1 MKHIPALLC
10 CFALLFA
17 LAACGQK
24 QTPTEAP
31 KEDPTAQETP
41 AEEETKPAEETQ
53 PTEEPKQ
60 EEEQLAEEQP
70 AAPPETPQSQLG
82 MSHVLAFSASP
93 AEFDWDGDG
102 KTDVFTFGR
111 HTDDESIAS
120 LHIELSSGESF
131 DSGDIYVMD
140 RCTLRFVEAAN
151 YDAPI
156 LFLSGTD
163 GTDYFLTYACK
174 LENGV
179 PTAVKFADPSDT
191 QQADDNEDYVLGK
204 VCDELDANGNLC
216 MEQIIHLLGTRSALC
231 SYTPDDSGALV
242 RLDDSIWTL
251 IGENAPL
258 RTIRELPAY
267 TLRERNAMPADGAP
281 DMTLPAGIDITP
293 TGVLLTKDGGILCF
307 ETPDGS
313 FGALRAVRQD
323 SWYIGSISEYDAFEV
338 LPYAG

>member
-17 LAACGQK
+17 LAACGKQEM
-24 QTPTEAP
+24 QTPAEQTQE
-31 KEDPTAQETP
+31 ETP
-41 AEEETKPAEETQ
+41 AETDATAAKPDKQDPAESEH
-53 PTEEPKQ
+53 PDEADAPEEP
-60 EEEQLAEEQP
+60 
-70 AAPPETPQSQLG
+70 AADESLPRIG
-82 MSHVLAFSASP
+82 ASHILTLSESP
-93 AEFDWDGDG
+93 ASFDWDGDG
-102 KTDVFTFGR
+102 KGDTFIFGSETPDRDSGILDIALSGSGETYRFDEVYVVDFAAIRFTDVD
-111 HTDDESIAS
+111 H
-120 LHIELSSGESF
+120 
-131 DSGDIYVMD
+131 DS
-140 RCTLRFVEAAN
+140 TPE
-151 YDAPI
+151 

-163 GTDYFLTYACK
+163 GTDYFLTYAWK
-174 LENGV
+174 LQDGI
-179 PTAVKFADPSDT
+179 PTAMRFADPAGT
-191 QQADDNEDYVLGK
+191 QQTYDTEDYVLGK

-216 MEQIIHLLGTRSALC
+216 MEQIIHLLGTRGALC